1 MLTVYNTLTKAKE
14 EFHPIND
21 GKVNMYVCGPTVYN
35 YIHIG
40 NARSIVAFDVIRRY
54 LEYRGYEVNFV
65 SNFTDVDDKIIK
77 RSQEE
82 GITSR
87 EVADKYIAAYYE
99 DIDKLNVKRATLN
112 PRVLEN
118 IDAIIEFVQDL
129 VDKDYAYVV
138 DGDVYYRARSFSS
151 YGKLSDQSIDDL
163 RSGASERVSADEQ
176 GKKEDSVDFALW
188 KAAKAGEPSW
198 DSPWGAG
205 RPGWHIECSVMSTR
219 YLADTLD
226 IHGGGADLVFPHHE
240 NERAQSEARTGKTFV
255 NYWLHNGFVTMGD
268 DGEKMS
274 KSLGNFVLAHDLLK
288 EVEPTI
294 VRFFLASA
302 HYRAPLKFSHSN
314 LEEAQRNLER
324 LQTAHDNIN
333 YRLQDAKESLA
344 DDEKELGELQA
355 LDEHFIQVMDDDF
368 NVPNALTVIYEAL
381 KRINIYMEAPQ
392 VSQAVLEAY
401 DQQLSQWLAIIGIEF
416 QDATILD
423 SEVQALI
430 EERDQARLD
439 KDYDRSDAIR
449 QELLDQGI
457 ILDDT
462 PQGTRW
468 RRSK

>member
-14 EFHPIND
+14 EFHPINA

-87 EVADKYIAAYYE
+87 QVADKYIAAYYE

-288 EVEPTI
+288 EVDPTI

-344 DDEKELGELQA
+344 DDEKQLGELQA

-392 VSQAVLEAY
+392 VSQAVLKAY

-416 QDATILD
+416 QEASILD

-439 KDYDRSDAIR
+439 KNYDRSDAIR

>member
-1 MLTVYNTLTKAKE
+1 MLTVYNTLTKSKE

-87 EVADKYIAAYYE
+87 QVADKYIAAYYE

-163 RSGASERVSADEQ
+163 RIGASERVSADEQ

-288 EVEPTI
+288 EVDPTI

-344 DDEKELGELQA
+344 DDEKRLGELQA
-355 LDEHFIQVMDDDF
+355 MDEHFIQVMDDDF

-392 VSQAVLEAY
+392 VSQAVLKAY

-416 QDATILD
+416 QEASILD

>member
-65 SNFTDVDDKIIK
+65 SNFTDVDDKIINRAK
-77 RSQEE
+77 EE
-82 GITSR
+82 GLTSR

>member
-14 EFHPIND
+14 VFHPIND

>member
-14 EFHPIND
+14 EFHPINA

-240 NERAQSEARTGKTFV
+240 NERAQSEARTGKIFV

-288 EVEPTI
+288 EVDPTI

-344 DDEKELGELQA
+344 DDEKQLGELQA

-392 VSQAVLEAY
+392 VSQAVLKAY

-416 QDATILD
+416 QEASILD

>member
-288 EVEPTI
+288 EVDPTI

-392 VSQAVLEAY
+392 VSQAVLKAY

>member
-1 MLTVYNTLTKAKE
+1 MLTVYNTLTKSKE
-14 EFHPIND
+14 EFHPINE

-77 RSQEE
+77 RGQEE

-288 EVEPTI
+288 EVDPTI

-302 HYRAPLKFSHSN
+302 HYRAPVKFSHSN

-344 DDEKELGELQA
+344 DDEKQLGELQA

-392 VSQAVLEAY
+392 VSQAVLKAY
-401 DQQLSQWLAIIGIEF
+401 DQQLGQWLAIIGIEF

>member
-1 MLTVYNTLTKAKE
+1 MLTVYNTLTKSKE

-87 EVADKYIAAYYE
+87 QVADKYIAAYYE

-163 RSGASERVSADEQ
+163 RIGASERVSADEQ

-226 IHGGGADLVFPHHE
+226 ILGGGADLVFPHHE

-288 EVEPTI
+288 EVDPTI

-344 DDEKELGELQA
+344 DDEKHLGELQA
-355 LDEHFIQVMDDDF
+355 MDEHFIQVMDDDF

-392 VSQAVLEAY
+392 VSQAVLKAY

-416 QDATILD
+416 QEASILD